1 VKTLFSVGAPG
12 RLVDRAVD
20 HAQQK
25 AGEAG
30 EAGEEVELLLAAA
43 EVALAE
49 QGYAGLRVD
58 DVLDA
63 AGMSTRAFYRQFRG
77 KSELFLALFDRE
89 MTRAQ
94 QRLSAKLARASTPEA
109 KVGAWA
115 AAMLALAYDARLSR
129 RTRLFLVE
137 RQVIAREFPDEIAR
151 CVRLMLEPLEGAI
164 ADGRDGGMFPDADP
178 QRDAL
183 AIHHLCT
190 GLMTDRLLGIGG
202 GLSRDEA
209 VALATRF
216 ALTTLQSGP

>member
-1 VKTLFSVGAPG
+1 MRRAGALADRGVGTARQHG
-12 RLVDRAVD
+12 D
-20 HAQQK
+20 
-25 AGEAG
+25 
-30 EAGEEVELLLAAA
+30 EEVEQLLAAA
-43 EVALAE
+43 EAALAD

-63 AGMSTRAFYRQFRG
+63 AGLSTRAFYRHFRG

-94 QRLSAKLARASTPEA
+94 QRLGSKIARVSTPET
-109 KVGAWA
+109 KVETWA
-115 AAMLALAYDARLSR
+115 AAMLALAYDGRLSG

-151 CVRLMLEPLEGAI
+151 CIRMMLEPLEAAI
-164 ADGRDGGMFPDADP
+164 AEGRDSGAFPGADS

-190 GLMTDRLLGIGG
+190 GLMVDRLLGIGD
-202 GLSRDEA
+202 GLSRDDA
-209 VALATRF
+209 VASVTRF
-216 ALTTLQSGP
+216 ALTTLRGRA

>member
-1 VKTLFSVGAPG
+1 MKTSFSVRGARG
-12 RLVDRAVD
+12 LVDRKVD
-20 HAQQK
+20 PARDK
-25 AGEAG
+25 AN
-30 EAGEEVELLLAAA
+30 EEIERLLGAA
-43 EVALAE
+43 EEALAD

-63 AGMSTRAFYRQFRG
+63 AGLSTRAFYRHFQG

-89 MTRAQ
+89 MSRAGH
-94 QRLSAKLARASTPEA
+94 RLAAKLAGAPTPEA
-109 KVGAWA
+109 KVEAWA
-115 AAMLALAYDARLSR
+115 AAMLALAYDSRLAR

-151 CVRLMLEPLEGAI
+151 CIRLMLQPLAEAI
-164 ADGRDGGMFPDADP
+164 AEGRAVGAFPNADP
-178 QRDAL
+178 ERDAL

-202 GLSRDEA
+202 ALNRDDA

-216 ALTTLQSGP
+216 ALTTLREGM

>member
-1 VKTLFSVGAPG
+1 
-12 RLVDRAVD
+12 LVDRGAD
-20 HAQQK
+20 QPGQK
-25 AGEAG
+25 TD
-30 EAGEEVELLLAAA
+30 EEVEQLLAAA

-63 AGMSTRAFYRQFRG
+63 AGLSTRAFYRHFRG

-94 QRLSAKLARASTPEA
+94 QRLGSKITRASTPEA
-109 KVGAWA
+109 KVEAWV
-115 AAMLALAYDARLSR
+115 AAMLALAYDGRLSG

-137 RQVIAREFPDEIAR
+137 RQVIAREFPEEIAR
-151 CVRLMLEPLEGAI
+151 CIRMMLDPLGGAI
-164 ADGRDGGMFPDADP
+164 VQGRDSGGFPGADP

-183 AIHHLCT
+183 AIHHLCM
-190 GLMTDRLLGIGG
+190 GLMTDRLLGIGED
-202 GLSRDEA
+202 LSRGDA

-216 ALTTLQSGP
+216 ALTTLRGGA